1 MLREPSFK
9 FQQEKDMAEC
19 EFNNHCKLCGD
30 TEREERKEGGA
41 IGWRRDDMVL
51 GQDRKSGKTWM
62 DFRT

>member
-1 MLREPSFK
+1 
-9 FQQEKDMAEC
+9 MAEC